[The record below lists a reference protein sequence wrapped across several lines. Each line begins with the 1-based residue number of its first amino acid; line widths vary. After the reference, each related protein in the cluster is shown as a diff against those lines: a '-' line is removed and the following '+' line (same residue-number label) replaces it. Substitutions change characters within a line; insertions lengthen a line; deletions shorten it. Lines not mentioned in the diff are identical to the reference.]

1 MSRRRNFIPYFLTL
15 LMLFGTLPVSTMA
28 QSGTRPRRSN
38 NEPQPRP
45 TPRPTPTT
53 PQQQTAT
60 PTPTPPV
67 TPTPQPS
74 PDTPTDDD
82 DEVVRVDTELTN
94 ILFTANDK
102 NRRFL
107 TGLRQ
112 EDIRVFEDGVPQ
124 EIFAFQ
130 QQTELPLS
138 LAILLDRSLSAERTF
153 SDEKAA
159 AVQFISNVFRPN
171 KDEVAIV
178 SFTGEVE
185 LNLGLTGNIS
195 RVRQSL
201 DSLRFTLPSGY
212 VNGRTTGTPP
222 ASDTAQN
229 LAAST
234 SLWDAIYVTSDEVLR
249 ETASQTRRAIIVLT
263 DGYDNTSTYKISE
276 AIDQAIKTDVIVYS
290 IGIGDNYNGGVDT
303 GSLKKI
309 SERTGGR
316 AYFPRGEED
325 LREAFAQ
332 IQEELRKQFLVAYS
346 PSNRAQN
353 GAFRQVKIEIVN
365 PELRGQGVRLTYR
378 QGYFARGN
386 STRTPASTPAPSSTT
401 RP

>member
-1 MSRRRNFIPYFLTL
+1 
-15 LMLFGTLPVSTMA
+15 MLFGTLPVSTMA